1 MMEFTPFSVKVSDEV
16 LTDLDR
22 RLASTRWPDAIPG
35 TGWTYGTDLGYLQ
48 ELIAYWKDQFDWRS
62 FEVRFNK
69 FPQFTTMI
77 DGQRMHFIHVKS
89 PVPDAKPLLL
99 LHGWPSSP
107 LEFLKVIGPLSN
119 PAAHGGRDED
129 AFDLVIPSLPGFAF
143 SGPTNDAG
151 WHPGR
156 IADAFAELMT
166 GLGYDYF
173 FAHGGDF
180 GSVLAGQL
188 ALRHPDRVSG
198 LHVTFLVTGG
208 LRPED
213 GDPTPEEAQL
223 ADDQAVYNMVE
234 TGYLALQA
242 SKPQT
247 IAYSLVDSP
256 VGLAAWIVEKL
267 NTWTDNGGDLETV
280 LSKDEILANIMTYW
294 VTATGGSSGRLY
306 FETAVAGMMGPS
318 AKRVEAPVAVAIF
331 PHELYR
337 ATRRVAEHH
346 YNVVRWTPQAKGGHF
361 PALEQPE
368 FLATDIRDSLRAMSG
383 VPAVD
388 GSAG

>member
-1 MMEFTPFSVKVSDEV
+1 MMEFRPFSVDVSDEV
-16 LTDLDR
+16 LADLDR
-22 RLASTRWPDAIPG
+22 RLAGTRWPDAIPG
-35 TGWTYGTDLGYLQ
+35 SGWTYGADLGYLR
-48 ELIAYWKDQFDWRS
+48 ELVTYWKDHFDWRA
-62 FEVRFNK
+62 FEKRFNA
-69 FPQFTTMI
+69 FPQFTTII
-77 DGQRMHFIHVKS
+77 DGQHVHFLHVKS
-89 PVPDAKPLLL
+89 PEAEAKPLLL

-119 PAAHGGRDED
+119 PVAHGGRAED
-129 AFDLVIPSLPGFAF
+129 AFDLVIPSVPGFAF
-143 SGPTNDAG
+143 SGPTTEAG

-166 GLGYDYF
+166 GLGYDTF

-188 ALRHPDRVSG
+188 SVRHPDRVAG

-213 GDPTPEEAQL
+213 GDPTAEEAQL
-223 ADDQAVYNMVE
+223 AADQAVYNMVE

-242 SKPQT
+242 TKPQT

-267 NTWTDNGGDLETV
+267 NTWTDNGGVLESV

-306 FETAVAGMMGPS
+306 FETGAAGMMGPS
-318 AKRVEAPVAVAIF
+318 SERVESPVAVAIF

-361 PALEQPE
+361 PALEQPQL
-368 FLATDIRDSLRAMSG
+368 LATDIRESLRAMSG
-383 VPAVD
+383 VPAERSV
-388 GSAG
+388 G